1 MPYEVPNIPVLG
13 APCFRPGLIRLLLPA
28 SRSRSSRGRAE
39 SDSWSN
45 CRESCDAASS
55 PDMVAHSSS
64 DPVAVNE
71 GRISGKQAALCH
83 DRAKL
88 SMLFTP
94 PACLK
99 RAEKELDLE
108 IFTFSF
114 PCLVYFHAH
123 KKSQTIWSFTFAS
136 GCHSFPTVAGRSG
149 YSYPI
154 LTMYLNPVTP

>member
-1 MPYEVPNIPVLG
+1 MLG
-13 APCFRPGLIRLLLPA
+13 TPCFRPGLIRLSLPA

-45 CRESCDAASS
+45 CREFCDAASS

-71 GRISGKQAALCH
+71 GRNSGKQAALCH

-88 SMLFTP
+88 SMLFAP

-108 IFTFSF
+108 KFTFSLS
-114 PCLVYFHAH
+114 CLVYFHIYIYME
-123 KKSQTIWSFTFAS
+123 SQTTWLFTFAS
-136 GCHSFPTVAGRSG
+136 GCHSSQTVVGRSG

-154 LTMYLNPVTP
+154 LAMYLNPVMP